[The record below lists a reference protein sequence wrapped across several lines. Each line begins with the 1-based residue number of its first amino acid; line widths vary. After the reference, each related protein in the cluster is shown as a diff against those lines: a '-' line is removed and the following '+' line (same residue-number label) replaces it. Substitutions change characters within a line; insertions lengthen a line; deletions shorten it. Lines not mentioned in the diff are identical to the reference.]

1 MRLIAIFVRTTII
14 EKKIARIYSLF
25 NMTIV
30 TFKVPHTVLV
40 LPRTII
46 TIKLNFDMDKIS
58 SFSGTGIDLFINYT
72 D

>member
-1 MRLIAIFVRTTII
+1 
-14 EKKIARIYSLF
+14 
-25 NMTIV
+25 MTIV

-40 LPRTII
+40 LLRTII

>member
-1 MRLIAIFVRTTII
+1 
-14 EKKIARIYSLF
+14 
-25 NMTIV
+25 MTIV

-40 LPRTII
+40 LLRT
-46 TIKLNFDMDKIS
+46 TNKLNFDMDKIS